1 MRTHH
6 ERSVMMRSIDP
17 RVVGAQAGGDR
28 IAVTGA
34 THGMHCGGAGHK
46 WHVRTILALL
56 VVILGLTAGPGAATG
71 SFAEPYD
78 YGGSER
84 AYSLLGPSGLLLH
97 PSPSQSLAGPLHGPP
112 VPGTKDRRTASLAAT
127 RVKDRAVRVALVRTG
142 VLERAALRVLRRTTL
157 LFPFHFFW

>member
-17 RVVGAQAGGDR
+17 RAVAGQAGRNG
-28 IAVTGA
+28 ITVTGA
-34 THGMHCGGAGHK
+34 LRGTHGGGAGRK

-56 VVILGLTAGPGAATG
+56 VVILGLAAGPGAATG
-71 SFAEPYD
+71 SFAELREAC
-78 YGGSER
+78 GSER

-127 RVKDRAVRVALVRTG
+127 RVKDRAVCVALVRTG